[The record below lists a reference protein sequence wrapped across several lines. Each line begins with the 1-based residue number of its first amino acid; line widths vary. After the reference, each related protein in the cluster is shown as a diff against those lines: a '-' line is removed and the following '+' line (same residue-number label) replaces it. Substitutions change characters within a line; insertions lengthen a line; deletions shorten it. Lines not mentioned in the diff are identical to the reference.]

1 MALIFKYAIQL
12 KEIAKERYGLTM
24 EETDNCAG
32 QFFAFDKPIPQEFK
46 DFITM
51 FLDDRKMAPMFWDE
65 KSFSVKSLYGS
76 KHDIPL

>member
-51 FLDDRKMAPMFWDE
+51 FLDDRKMAPMFLDE